1 MSVKTIW
8 SHVDCSSMW
17 QRKPIT
23 VPLYNSRLT
32 CTYIAERLPSRAF
45 IFVFY
50 FKMWFSCY
58 WKPGDTFSL
67 TPVTAGAFFTRC
79 NLRWIPRLRSRR
91 LLPLVAS
98 NFENTNWASL
108 NCECVCMCGKKIKC
122 TTQLIQ
128 ADAKVTLSTS
138 AVPQTGWYRFQ
149 RDLLFWRERHRELRA
164 SSVLPAFIQMLTGGI
179 FEGAPFSSWTSA
191 WSVTLHISLLVASDL
206 LPVRPFWQCHFFL
219 SFFWFVFCFFLHEGC
234 ILSFKKKKKK
244 DPLVF
249 LCFHFVFQ
257 RCITMNAHQLTGK
270 GLYEL
275 TVV

>member
-1 MSVKTIW
+1 M
-8 SHVDCSSMW
+8 
-17 QRKPIT
+17 
-23 VPLYNSRLT
+23 
-32 CTYIAERLPSRAF
+32 
-45 IFVFY
+45 
-50 FKMWFSCY
+50 
-58 WKPGDTFSL
+58 

-108 NCECVCMCGKKIKC
+108 NCECVHVWNKIKC

-164 SSVLPAFIQMLTGGI
+164 SSVLPAFIQMLSGGI

-206 LPVRPFWQCHFFL
+206 LPVRPF
-219 SFFWFVFCFFLHEGC
+219 
-234 ILSFKKKKKK
+234 
-244 DPLVF
+244 
-249 LCFHFVFQ
+249 
-257 RCITMNAHQLTGK
+257 
-270 GLYEL
+270 
-275 TVV
+275 

>member
-79 NLRWIPRLRSRR
+79 NFAWGRGVFCLWWPRTLRIQTGHLWT
-91 LLPLVAS
+91 V
-98 NFENTNWASL
+98 N
-108 NCECVCMCGKKIKC
+108 VCMCGKKIKC

-164 SSVLPAFIQMLTGGI
+164 SSVLPAFIQMLSGGI

-219 SFFWFVFCFFLHEGC
+219 FLFGLCFFFFSSTRVASCHL
-234 ILSFKKKKKK
+234 KKKKT
-244 DPLVF
+244 P
-249 LCFHFVFQ
+249 LCFCVF
-257 RCITMNAHQLTGK
+257 ILFFK
-270 GLYEL
+270 D
-275 TVV
+275 V